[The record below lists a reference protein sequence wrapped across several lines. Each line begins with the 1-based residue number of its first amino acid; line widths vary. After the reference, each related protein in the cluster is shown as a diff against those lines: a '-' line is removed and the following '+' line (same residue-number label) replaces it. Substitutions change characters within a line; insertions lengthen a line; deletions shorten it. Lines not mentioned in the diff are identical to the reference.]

1 MGLSNKFEMASNQ
14 NPYGNVANQ
23 VHSAFDEL
31 NADESQYIPSHP
43 SGGGREAEELFLLPD
58 CVHIFF
64 VTGSGKVST
73 FSEPSTLRIFKFKDD
88 GTSPEASDAK
98 TFIQVGGWT
107 HPLIPGKSPV
117 LEAGN
122 GAFMFPDVYEEGNT
136 GGEPSAVGIVIADD
150 TPFNIEGEAQSALE
164 KILGELTDGS
174 LKKEE
179 PLSKDQRLGTVA
191 RTLVKGAELMSIG
204 MEKGAEKATTLIE
217 YAGEK
222 QRAKTEPTTE
232 DAKVSSAYKATA
244 KGAMYATLATV
255 KVSGFVAKRV
265 GSLSKGVSNYLAK
278 QLEPPVVK
286 ATGGGSGSESKMKSS
301 SSMRQIANVAYG
313 GLLAYGTV
321 YDGLEKSAK
330 VLGTSLK
337 KESVQVVEHQYRKE
351 AAVVATDSMSAAGN
365 AAMTYLN
372 VQSLGAK
379 GLAKKTAKNT
389 GKTLAKNVIQA
400 HVGTNDKSNLQEK
413 PQ

>member
-1 MGLSNKFEMASNQ
+1 MQMS
-14 NPYGNVANQ
+14 
-23 VHSAFDEL
+23 HSTFHH
-31 NADESQYIPSHP
+31 IHP
-43 SGGGREAEELFLLPD
+43 VVGVKLKSFFLLPD

-73 FSEPSTLRIFKFKDD
+73 FSEPSTLRIFKFKDED
-88 GTSPEASDAK
+88 TSQDSSEAK

-122 GAFMFPDVYEEGNT
+122 GAFMFPDVYEEENSGN
-136 GGEPSAVGIVIADD
+136 EPSAVGIVIADE
-150 TPFNIEGEAQSALE
+150 TPFNIEGEAQAALE

-191 RTLVKGAELMSIG
+191 RTLVKGAELMSYG

-222 QRAKTEPTTE
+222 QRAKAEPTAE
-232 DAKVSSAYKATA
+232 DAKVSTAYKATA

-265 GSLSKGVSNYLAK
+265 GNLSKGVSNYLTK
-278 QLEPPVVK
+278 QLEQPVVS
-286 ATGGGSGSESKMKSS
+286 ATGGGGEKKMKTSG
-301 SSMRQIANVAYG
+301 SMRQIANVAYG
-313 GLLAYGTV
+313 GLMAYGTV

-330 VLGTSLK
+330 VLGSSLK
-337 KESVQVVEHQYRKE
+337 KESVQVVEHQYGKE
-351 AAVVATDSMSAAGN
+351 AGVVATDSMTAAGN

-400 HVGTNDKSNLQEK
+400 HVGDKDVANPEEK
-413 PQ
+413 K

>member
-1 MGLSNKFEMASNQ
+1 MASNQ

-23 VHSAFDEL
+23 VHSALDEL
-31 NADESQYIPSHP
+31 NADDSHYIPSHP

-88 GTSPEASDAK
+88 CTSQNTSDAK

-122 GAFMFPDVYEEGNT
+122 GAFMFPDVYEEGNN

-150 TPFNIEGEAQSALE
+150 TPFNIEGEAQAALE

-191 RTLVKGAELMSIG
+191 RTLVKGAELMSMG

-265 GSLSKGVSNYLAK
+265 GNLSKGVSNYLAK

-286 ATGGGSGSESKMKSS
+286 ATGGGGSGGESKMKSS
-301 SSMRQIANVAYG
+301 NSMRQIANAAYG

-337 KESVQVVEHQYRKE
+337 KESVQVVEHQYGKE

-400 HVGTNDKSNLQEK
+400 HVGEK
-413 PQ
+413 GESSLEEKK

>member
-1 MGLSNKFEMASNQ
+1 MANNQ
-14 NPYGNVANQ
+14 NPYGNVASQ
-23 VHSAFDEL
+23 VHNALDEL
-31 NADESQYIPSHP
+31 NADESHYIPSHP

-88 GTSPEASDAK
+88 DTSSEAK

-122 GAFMFPDVYEEGNT
+122 GAFMFPDVYEEENSGN
-136 GGEPSAVGIVIADD
+136 EPSAVGIVIADE
-150 TPFNIEGEAQSALE
+150 TPFNIEGEAQAALE

-179 PLSKDQRLGTVA
+179 PLSKDQRLSTAA
-191 RTLVKGAELMSIG
+191 RTLVKGAEWVSYGL
-204 MEKGAEKATTLIE
+204 EKGAEKATTLIE

-222 QRAKTEPTTE
+222 QRAKAEPTAE
-232 DAKVSSAYKATA
+232 DAKVSTAYKATA

-265 GSLSKGVSNYLAK
+265 GNLSKGVSNYLAK
-278 QLEPPVVK
+278 QLEQPVVS
-286 ATGGGSGSESKMKSS
+286 ATGGGGEKKMKTSG
-301 SSMRQIANVAYG
+301 SMRQIANVAYG

-330 VLGTSLK
+330 VLGSSLK
-337 KESVQVVEHQYRKE
+337 KESVQVVEHQYGKE
-351 AAVVATDSMSAAGN
+351 AGVVATDSMTAAGN

-400 HVGTNDKSNLQEK
+400 HVGDKDGASSEEK
-413 PQ
+413 K

>member
-1 MGLSNKFEMASNQ
+1 MASSQ
-14 NPYGNVANQ
+14 SPYSNVANE
-23 VHSAFDEL
+23 VHNALDEL

-73 FSEPSTLRIFKFKDD
+73 FSEPSTLRIFRFKEDS
-88 GTSPEASDAK
+88 TSQNPSDST
-98 TFIQVGGWT
+98 TFIQVAGWT

-122 GAFMFPDVYEEGNT
+122 GAFMFPDVYEDNNQE
-136 GGEPSAVGIVIADD
+136 GEPSAVGIIIADD
-150 TPFNIEGEAQSALE
+150 TPFNIEGEAQTALE
-164 KILGELTDGS
+164 KILGELTEGS

-191 RTLVKGAELMSIG
+191 RTLVKGAELMSYG

-222 QRAKTEPTTE
+222 QRAKTEPTAE
-232 DAKVSSAYKATA
+232 DTKMGPAYKATA

-278 QLEPPVVK
+278 KLEDPVVN
-286 ATGGGSGSESKMKSS
+286 ATGGGGGESKMKSS
-301 SSMRQIANVAYG
+301 SSMRQIANAAYG

-321 YDGLEKSAK
+321 YDGLEKSSK
-330 VLGTSLK
+330 ILGSSLK
-337 KESVQVVEHQYRKE
+337 KESVQVVEHQYGKE

-400 HVGTNDKSNLQEK
+400 HVGTTDKSSLQEK

>member
-1 MGLSNKFEMASNQ
+1 MASSQ
-14 NPYGNVANQ
+14 SPYSNVANE
-23 VHSAFDEL
+23 VHNALDEL

-73 FSEPSTLRIFKFKDD
+73 FSEPSTLRIFRFKDD
-88 GTSPEASDAK
+88 STNQNPSDAT

-122 GAFMFPDVYEEGNT
+122 GAFMFPDVYEDKNQE
-136 GGEPSAVGIVIADD
+136 GEPSAVGIIIADD
-150 TPFNIEGEAQSALE
+150 TPFNIEGEAQTALE
-164 KILGELTDGS
+164 KILGELTEGS

-191 RTLVKGAELMSIG
+191 RTLVKGAELMSYG

-222 QRAKTEPTTE
+222 QRAKTEPTAE
-232 DAKVSSAYKATA
+232 DTKISPAYKATA

-278 QLEPPVVK
+278 KLEDPVVN
-286 ATGGGSGSESKMKSS
+286 ATGGSGGESKMKSS
-301 SSMRQIANVAYG
+301 SSMRQIANAAYG

-321 YDGLEKSAK
+321 YDGLEKSSK
-330 VLGTSLK
+330 ILGSSLK
-337 KESVQVVEHQYRKE
+337 KESVQVVEHQYGKE